1 MREVEMNMYSW
12 HVIFTMTWLKMEA
25 WEIPIYL
32 GPAEEEW
39 LVKDAKSRGNR
50 GRKNMEREYYIR
62 NTGTTRLW
70 QCHCRQSICISE
82 PLLIFSVKW
91 R

>member
-1 MREVEMNMYSW
+1 MQLAYYVHSDMAEDTSLGKAKYW
-12 HVIFTMTWLKMEA
+12 
-25 WEIPIYL
+25 

-39 LVKDAKSRGNR
+39 LVNDARSRGNR

-70 QCHCRQSICISE
+70 ECRCRQSIHY
-82 PLLIFSVKW
+82 L
-91 R
+91 